1 MLNENLEY
9 LYRFTV
15 ILLLLLIHSSI
26 FGQLEKEFE
35 QAIVTFDH
43 RIKHPT
49 DDDLGF
55 SVDDVDLLSSDNR
68 LDIFYAKVQEEKKAY
83 VISNI
88 GRVHPDLIFEQFIYS
103 HFTEEEIYNLKD
115 EFQEESYLSSYGKQ
129 VKDIIDYYKRKK
141 EAVNKIFPQ
150 LSMADEEEVFY
161 SFPYLGRDRYI
172 LLHFWSSVCKSCIEK
187 NRHFSDLHDS
197 YNRAGIAVISIC
209 VDYFPDNWKTVME
222 EEIFENAHYYLP
234 RTEFM
239 NLSESF
245 TLELST
251 TLLLNA
257 DLRVISRDIYKL
269 DPLLES
275 IIFD

>member
-1 MLNENLEY
+1 MSRYISILFL
-9 LYRFTV
+9 LFTFS
-15 ILLLLLIHSSI
+15 LAY
-26 FGQLEKEFE
+26 GQLEKEFE

-55 SVDDVDLLSSDNR
+55 SVDDVDLRSSDQR
-68 LDIFYAKVQEEKKAY
+68 LDKFYAKVQEEKKAY
-83 VISNI
+83 VRSNI
-88 GRVHPDLIFEQFIYS
+88 GKVHPDLIFEQFIYS
-103 HFTEEEIYNLKD
+103 HFTEEEIYHLKD
-115 EFQEESYLSSYGKQ
+115 EFPEESFYSSYGKQ
-129 VKDIIDYYKRKK
+129 VKDIILYYEQKK

-150 LSMADEEEVFY
+150 LSMSDEQEIFY

-187 NRHFSDLHDS
+187 NRHFSELHDA
-197 YNRAGIAVISIC
+197 YNRAGVAVISIC

-222 EEIFENAHYYLP
+222 EEQFVNAHYYLP

-239 NLSESF
+239 NLSENF

-257 DLRVISRDIYKL
+257 DLRIISRDIYKL

>member
-1 MLNENLEY
+1 MNRLA
-9 LYRFTV
+9 V
-15 ILLLLLIHSSI
+15 ILFILLTPLIA

-35 QAIVTFDH
+35 QAIITFDH

-55 SVDDVDLLSSDNR
+55 TVDDVDLLSSDNR
-68 LDIFYAKVQEEKKAY
+68 LDQFYAKVQEEKKAY
-83 VISNI
+83 IKEHI
-88 GRVHPDLIFEQFIYS
+88 GKVHPDLIFEQFIYS
-103 HFTEEEIYNLKD
+103 HFTEEEIFNLKD
-115 EFQEESYLSSYGKQ
+115 EFPKESFYSSYGKQ
-129 VKDIIDYYKRKK
+129 VKDIIEYYIRKK
-141 EAVNKIFPQ
+141 EAVKKLFPQ
-150 LSMADEEEVFY
+150 LSMSDEEEIFY

-187 NRHFSDLHDS
+187 NRHFSSMHDA

-209 VDYFPDNWKTVME
+209 VDYFPDNWKTVLE
-222 EEIFENAHYYLP
+222 EEQFVNAHYYLP

-239 NLSESF
+239 TLSESF

>member
-1 MLNENLEY
+1 M
-9 LYRFTV
+9 YRLTV
-15 ILLLLLIHSSI
+15 ILIFLCIQSFV

-55 SVDDVDLLSSDNR
+55 SVDDVDLLSSDHR
-68 LDIFYAKVQEEKKAY
+68 LDKFYAKIQEEKKAY
-83 VISNI
+83 VKAHI
-88 GRVHPDLIFEQFIYS
+88 GKVHPDLIFEQFIYS

-115 EFQEESYLSSYGKQ
+115 EFPEESYYSSYGKQ
-129 VKDIIDYYKRKK
+129 VKDIIEYFERKK
-141 EAVNKIFPQ
+141 EAVSKIFPQ
-150 LSMADEEEVFY
+150 LSMSDEEEVFY

-187 NRHFSDLHDS
+187 NRHFSELHDS
-197 YNRAGIAVISIC
+197 YNRAGVAVISIC

-222 EEIFENAHYYLP
+222 EELFVNANYYLP